1 MSRIHI
7 NIGSN
12 TGDRAA
18 LIERAVAAIAAR
30 LDPDGKAEIRLAPVV
45 ESEPWGF
52 ESENKF
58 LNLGL
63 MVDMPGDVDPHEVL
77 RCRQAVEREI
87 ADRPHR
93 NADGS
98 YADRP
103 IDIDLIALDDIVV
116 DTPDLLLP
124 HPRMHLR
131 QFVLEPISIL
141 DPEWRHPVYGKTA
154 TELLELV

>member
-1 MSRIHI
+1 MAKIHI

-18 LIERAVAAIAAR
+18 QIERAVAALCER
-30 LDPDGKAEIRLAPVV
+30 LDPSCRAEIRLAPIE

-52 ESENKF
+52 ESANKF

-63 MVDMPGDVDPHEVL
+63 MVDMPGDVEPFAVL
-77 RCRQAVEREI
+77 DVLQTVENDI
-87 ADRPHR
+87 SDAPHR

-103 IDIDLIALDDIVV
+103 IDIDLIAIDDRVI
-116 DTPDLLLP
+116 DTPHLQLP

-131 QFVLEPISIL
+131 DFILRPVAAL
-141 DPEWRHPVYGKTA
+141 DPSWRHPLTGMT
-154 TELLELV
+154 TGQMLSEL

>member
-77 RCRQAVEREI
+77 RCLQAVEREI

>member
-1 MSRIHI
+1 MAKIHI

-18 LIERAVAAIAAR
+18 QIERAVAALCERI
-30 LDPDGKAEIRLAPVV
+30 DPEQRAEIRLAPIE

-52 ESENKF
+52 ESDNRF

-63 MVDMPGDVDPHEVL
+63 MVDMSGDADPIAVL
-77 RCRQAVEREI
+77 DALQAVEREI
-87 ADRPHR
+87 SDTPHR
-93 NADGS
+93 NADGG

-103 IDIDLIALDDIVV
+103 IDLDLIAIDDRVI
-116 DTPDLLLP
+116 DTPRLQLP

-131 QFVLEPISIL
+131 DFVLRPIAFL
-141 DPEWRHPVYGKTA
+141 DPGWLHPQTGLTA
-154 TELLELV
+154 AQMLSSL